1 MHGETWDVDECTA
14 CSCDNGTIT
23 CVTEGCQP
31 AFCISPVKP
40 EGECCLLCPYNV
52 VVKKVRPEITNG
64 DTFTEEGDN
73 QISVNVSIKFHD
85 ATDTT
90 GVSGEDLWKLSAWAS
105 ANPDGN
111 GPRIGFEE
119 DILDLKQKDQDLK
132 RTEKIEF
139 TNLDFSFSDPM
150 AECVDTKYICVRI
163 ERGDDPRTTGYIGYS
178 LGGYPGP
185 NAQTGCTRAPECRR
199 SQAQESSLSVSISSD
214 DNLLQC
220 FYRGI
225 PYMDSES
232 WDVDECTTCSCD
244 NGMATCVIES
254 CQPAS
259 CTSPV
264 KPDGECCY
272 VCPYSM
278 YTQESSFSVSS
289 SEGLLP
295 CEYRGVPY
303 VDSQT
308 WDVDEC
314 TTCSCDNGTVTC
326 VIVSCQPA
334 FCTSPGKP
342 EGYCCVLCP
351 YNVVVKKVRPEITNG
366 DTFTEEG
373 DNQISVNVSIK
384 FHDATDTTGVSGE
397 DLWKLSAWASANP
410 DGNGPRIG
418 FEEDILDLKQ
428 KDQSLTRRE
437 KIEFTNLDFSFS
449 DPMAECVDMKYIC
462 VRIERGDN
470 PRTTGY
476 IGYTLG
482 GYPGPSA
489 QTGCTRAP
497 ECRRS
502 QALTDVVVKKVR
514 PEITNGDTSTE
525 EGDNQISINVS
536 IKFHDATDTTGVSGE
551 DLWKLSAWASAN
563 PDGNGPR
570 IGFEEDILD
579 LKQKD
584 QSLKRRERIEFT
596 NLDFSFSDPMA
607 KCVDMKYICVRIE
620 RGDNPRTTG
629 YIGYTLGGYPGP
641 SAQTGCTRAPEC
653 RRSQDVVVKKV
664 RPKITNGDNFTEEG
678 DNQISVNV
686 SIKFHDATDTT
697 GVSGEDLWKLSAW
710 ASANPDGN
718 GPRIGFEED
727 ILDLKQKDQSLKRR
741 ERIEFT
747 NLDFSF
753 SDPMAKCVDM
763 KYICVRIE
771 RGDNPRTTGYIGYT
785 LGGYPGPNAQTGCT
799 RAPEC
804 RRSQGTNL
812 FRSLLSKAFQH
823 TRK

>member
-1 MHGETWDVDECTA
+1 MHGKTWDVDECTA
-14 CSCDNGTIT
+14 CSCDSGTVT
-23 CVTEGCQP
+23 CVTERCQP
-31 AFCISPVKP
+31 AFCASPVIP

-139 TNLDFSFSDPM
+139 TDLDFSFSDPM

-163 ERGDDPRTTGYIGYS
+163 ERGDDPRTTGYIGYT

-199 SQAQESSLSVSISSD
+199 SQD
-214 DNLLQC
+214 
-220 FYRGI
+220 
-225 PYMDSES
+225 
-232 WDVDECTTCSCD
+232 
-244 NGMATCVIES
+244 
-254 CQPAS
+254 
-259 CTSPV
+259 
-264 KPDGECCY
+264 
-272 VCPYSM
+272 
-278 YTQESSFSVSS
+278 
-289 SEGLLP
+289 
-295 CEYRGVPY
+295 
-303 VDSQT
+303 
-308 WDVDEC
+308 
-314 TTCSCDNGTVTC
+314 
-326 VIVSCQPA
+326 
-334 FCTSPGKP
+334 
-342 EGYCCVLCP
+342 
-351 YNVVVKKVRPEITNG
+351 VVVKKVRPEITNG

-384 FHDATDTTGVSGE
+384 FDDAAYTTGVLGE

-470 PRTTGY
+470 PRTTEY

-664 RPKITNGDNFTEEG
+664 RPKITNGDTFREEG